1 MFSYFANPERF
12 QNLAKWLVP
21 PLAVLGLLGIVIG
34 FGAGLFLTPADYQQG
49 DAARMMYVHVPAAW
63 LSSFSY
69 AFLAVASLI
78 SFVWRHNLADAA
90 AKAAAPLGAAFT
102 FLALLT
108 GALWG
113 KPMWGAY
120 WVWDAR
126 LTSMLVMFFLY
137 LGYMAVRNI
146 VPDEA
151 RAARLAAITAMVG
164 AINLPIIKFSVD
176 WWSSLHQ
183 PSSVFRTGGSAI
195 DSSMLWPL
203 LVAALG
209 YTAFFGWLVLVQV
222 QTELERRKI
231 ARLQRR
237 LTGGRVSRPENP
249 QRSVSDG

>member
-1 MFSYFANPERF
+1 MLSYFANPERF
-12 QNLAKWLVP
+12 QNLAKWLAP
-21 PLAVLGLLGIVIG
+21 PLMVFGLLGIAIG
-34 FGAGLFLTPADYQQG
+34 FGAGLFVVPVDYQQG
-49 DAARMMYVHVPAAW
+49 EAVRMMYVHVPAAW
-63 LSSFSY
+63 LSSFAY
-69 AFLAVASLI
+69 AFMAVASLI

-137 LGYMAVRNI
+137 LGYMAVRTI

-183 PSSVFRTGGSAI
+183 SASVFRAGGSTI

-203 LVAALG
+203 LVGALG
-209 YTAFFGWLVLVQV
+209 YTALFGWLVLVQM
-222 QTELERRKI
+222 QTELDVRHA

-237 LTGGRVSRPENP
+237 MAGGRVSRPQAP
-249 QRSVSDG
+249 QRSLDDA

>member
-12 QNLAKWLVP
+12 QNLAKWLAP
-21 PLAVLGLLGIVIG
+21 ILAVLGLLGIVVG

-49 DAARMMYVHVPAAW
+49 DAARMIYVHVPAAW
-63 LSSFSY
+63 LASFAY
-69 AFLAVASLI
+69 AFLAVSSLI

-126 LTSMLVMFFLY
+126 LTSMLVLFFLY
-137 LGYMAVRNI
+137 LGYMAVRSI

-164 AINLPIIKFSVD
+164 AVNLPIIKFSVD
-176 WWSSLHQ
+176 WWNSLHQ
-183 PSSVFRTGGSAI
+183 PSSVFRADGSAI
-195 DSSMLWPL
+195 DWSMLWPL

-209 YTAFFGWLVLVQV
+209 YTALFGWLVLVQI
-222 QTELERRKI
+222 QTELDRRKI
-231 ARLQRR
+231 HRLQRR
-237 LTGGRVSRPENP
+237 LAGGRVSRPENP
-249 QRSVSDG
+249 QRNLTND